1 MVITYRFGNGLY
13 INMTNRCSND
23 CTFCIRRLGDSV
35 GDAESLWLPREPS
48 REEVLEDIKKRDL
61 TMFDE
66 IVFCGYGEPTE
77 RLDDLLWICEQLKK
91 TETITIRVNTNGHAS
106 LIADYDTAPLFANLV
121 DKLSISLNAA
131 SAEEY
136 NKLCSPVFGIETY
149 QGIIDFAKKVKEYV
163 PDTVLSI
170 VGGTTDADT
179 CAMAAKQIGLPL
191 RVR

>member
-1 MVITYRFGNGLY
+1 MIITYRFGCGLY

-91 TETITIRVNTNGHAS
+91 TESLTIRVNTNGHAS

-136 NKLCSPVFGIETY
+136 NKLCNPAFGFETY
-149 QGIIDFAKKVKEYV
+149 QSILDFAKKVMIYV
-163 PDTVLSI
+163 PDTVLS
-170 VGGTTDADT
+170 VVRGTTDIDA
-179 CAMAAKQIGLPL
+179 CSLVAKKIGLPL